1 MFSNTLF
8 IARRVL
14 PMHETAQRLL
24 AAGLAKGE
32 RTFTGIARTLGAS
45 DQSATNWKTRG
56 VPRRVMI
63 RAAALYGV
71 DAAWLAGDADGKAPA
86 FLATRSYPTASA
98 SAPAPKVNEARPAY
112 AMTDDERLL
121 LDGYRLA
128 DDSLRRSMVVLATD
142 ALARFGKRRANHNE
156 PH

>member
-1 MFSNTLF
+1 
-8 IARRVL
+8 
-14 PMHETAQRLL
+14 MHETAQRLL
-24 AAGLAKGE
+24 TAGLAKGE

-98 SAPAPKVNEARPAY
+98 SAPAPKVNEARPDY